1 MKQIIRRMMAVM
13 LCAVFALA
21 SPLASA
27 QDMTGT
33 PELVLDFASLWASL
47 TVTMPDGSQQN
58 IPVTTVTTTLGDI
71 VYWVDQSTL
80 TPEQISALPTG
91 QFVLVTQEGAT
102 VAQFSLA
109 ENPEV
114 GYVPDE
120 PLYFT
125 SSADS
130 AQPPV
135 TIAIVFSSGVSPAPA
150 TPEEADAYLALY
162 GFATPAP
169 EGTEPEIT
177 EPEVTEPE
185 ITEPE
190 VTEPEITTPE
200 VVVPPYVTAG
210 EEGAALYQTPYVL
223 EDAFVAEV
231 WPGDV
236 LTVSGY
242 ETDDNGSI
250 WWMAA
255 DYRSGLTG
263 YVLSADTV
271 ELDEEAAFA
280 LMAQIDAEQTQEPAT
295 EETSP
300 PPTETDDGNAELI
313 TPPPTDEG
321 GTEETSPPPTETDD
335 GNAELITPPPTDEG
349 DTEETSPPPTE
360 TDDGNAE
367 LITPPPTDEGGAE
380 ETSPPPTE
388 TVYAVTNNKN
398 SDINNLRDAVDG
410 SVVQEIPNG
419 VLVVLGEGV
428 TGQNGNLWYPVTVV
442 QSGVSGYMRDYL
454 VTQITYEDA
463 MNRLQDI
470 TTPDP
475 VQSDPPADNGDTV
488 EQTEP
493 PLVSLI
499 TPGPEQTGEPEGTEP
514 TDPPTDTDVTYATE
528 FPAYGITLEQENG
541 AVIILLSEPGGDPPQ
556 SGAIP
561 SITEP
566 TPLELTSLA
575 RDGSGAP
582 WYLARNMNTGE
593 SGYVEVFKVRLVT
606 QEEAMAAIKTETET
620 PIPPAPT
627 EIPEETPTPQPT
639 PTPTPV
645 PQELTAGDVY
655 HYGRNTGTQVA
666 LRRQPNTNGDLIM
679 RMEAGTILWVM
690 QCTEGDLENA
700 WCYVRTDRGEGYVM
714 AKFVQL
720 MGAEEEAEYRAS
732 LDDPEMPPTPTEEP
746 TAQPTDSP
754 EPTQEPTAQPTD
766 SPEPTATPAPQPM
779 QTYGRITQDN
789 VALRANPQDSAALQT
804 MLSSETVI
812 SISQSQVAAD
822 GSTWYLAQYDGQWG
836 YVHADFVRLMSEQEI
851 QDYLAQLEA
860 AQATPTPTA
869 EPTATPVPTATP
881 APQELRVY
889 ARVISDGTP
898 LRGNPDANAY
908 LQTILNK
915 ETVVYVFQSQI
926 ATDGMTWYLVQYSGQ
941 WGYVRADLVRLM
953 DEQEMEDYLAQL
965 EAERAT
971 PTPQP
976 QATPE
981 PFGPDATSAYA
992 QLIRDA
998 VNLHRTPSASGT
1010 SLVQIP
1016 INTLLLVTGTEDD
1029 GTYTWYQVNYNGQDG
1044 YVRSDMA
1051 KMLTIAELQA
1061 YLAEQAA
1068 ATPRPGASAATTP
1081 NSSNNVDNFIP
1092 GTTLLPDQFFPSADS
1107 WDNNV
1112 ISGMPGHTT
1121 STPDPNATPTPQPV
1135 SNPAALISSYGDL
1148 RVNNVPA
1155 VSENGTF
1162 TVYGTTTANG
1172 TVTATITLE
1181 VQSGATALPT
1191 ATPDLVGAVRF
1202 ELFAAA
1208 YAEGA
1213 APAAQGTQTVIVGE
1227 AVADENGAFVMDV
1240 TFPEEGEYIVEFTSG
1255 TSYARYGV
1263 TYDSGVSPEP
1273 TVQPLPTAQPVEEEG
1288 GMGILP
1294 FVIGG
1299 LLIVVA
1305 AAIYGIYVY
1314 RRRTEEAEEEEAEED
1329 EDEEAE
1335 IREEQLMQQ
1344 RARYAQTPP
1353 ANVPGQAAAPRMPQN
1368 QAGQIPSYM
1377 KNTPTNPAQANPY
1390 GKPAAPVA
1398 PKAPTMPVAP
1408 VAPKAPTMPAAPVAP
1423 KAPTMPAAPTAPKAP
1438 TKPAAPVV
1446 PKAPAAP
1453 ITRDEREEPAEGD
1466 QAPRRRRRPPADPE
1480 A

>member
-1 MKQIIRRMMAVM
+1 M
-13 LCAVFALA
+13 
-21 SPLASA
+21 
-27 QDMTGT
+27 
-33 PELVLDFASLWASL
+33 
-47 TVTMPDGSQQN
+47 
-58 IPVTTVTTTLGDI
+58 
-71 VYWVDQSTL
+71 
-80 TPEQISALPTG
+80 
-91 QFVLVTQEGAT
+91 
-102 VAQFSLA
+102 
-109 ENPEV
+109 
-114 GYVPDE
+114 
-120 PLYFT
+120 
-125 SSADS
+125 
-130 AQPPV
+130 
-135 TIAIVFSSGVSPAPA
+135 
-150 TPEEADAYLALY
+150 
-162 GFATPAP
+162 
-169 EGTEPEIT
+169 
-177 EPEVTEPE
+177 
-185 ITEPE
+185 
-190 VTEPEITTPE
+190 
-200 VVVPPYVTAG
+200 
-210 EEGAALYQTPYVL
+210 
-223 EDAFVAEV
+223 
-231 WPGDV
+231 
-236 LTVSGY
+236 
-242 ETDDNGSI
+242 
-250 WWMAA
+250 
-255 DYRSGLTG
+255 
-263 YVLSADTV
+263 
-271 ELDEEAAFA
+271 
-280 LMAQIDAEQTQEPAT
+280 
-295 EETSP
+295 
-300 PPTETDDGNAELI
+300 
-313 TPPPTDEG
+313 
-321 GTEETSPPPTETDD
+321 
-335 GNAELITPPPTDEG
+335 
-349 DTEETSPPPTE
+349 
-360 TDDGNAE
+360 
-367 LITPPPTDEGGAE
+367 
-380 ETSPPPTE
+380 
-388 TVYAVTNNKN
+388 
-398 SDINNLRDAVDG
+398 
-410 SVVQEIPNG
+410 
-419 VLVVLGEGV
+419 
-428 TGQNGNLWYPVTVV
+428 
-442 QSGVSGYMRDYL
+442 
-454 VTQITYEDA
+454 
-463 MNRLQDI
+463 
-470 TTPDP
+470 
-475 VQSDPPADNGDTV
+475 
-488 EQTEP
+488 
-493 PLVSLI
+493 
-499 TPGPEQTGEPEGTEP
+499 
-514 TDPPTDTDVTYATE
+514 
-528 FPAYGITLEQENG
+528 
-541 AVIILLSEPGGDPPQ
+541 
-556 SGAIP
+556 
-561 SITEP
+561 
-566 TPLELTSLA
+566 
-575 RDGSGAP
+575 
-582 WYLARNMNTGE
+582 
-593 SGYVEVFKVRLVT
+593 
-606 QEEAMAAIKTETET
+606 
-620 PIPPAPT
+620 
-627 EIPEETPTPQPT
+627 
-639 PTPTPV
+639 

-766 SPEPTATPAPQPM
+766 SLEPTATPAPQPM

-915 ETVVYVFQSQI
+915 ETVVYIFQSQI
-926 ATDGMTWYLVQYSGQ
+926 ATNGMTWYLVQYSGQ
-941 WGYVRADLVRLM
+941 WGYIRADLVRLM
-953 DEQEMEDYLAQL
+953 GEQETQDYLAQL
-965 EAERAT
+965 EAEMAT
-971 PTPQP
+971 PTPLP

-992 QLIRDA
+992 LLVKDA
-998 VNLHRTPSASGT
+998 VNLRRTPSASGT
-1010 SLVQIP
+1010 SLGRIP

-1112 ISGMPGHTT
+1112 ISGMPGHTA

-1240 TFPEEGEYIVEFTSG
+1240 TLPEEGEYIVEFTSG

-1368 QAGQIPSYM
+1368 QAGQVPSYM

-1398 PKAPTMPVAP
+1398 PKAPTVPTAP
-1408 VAPKAPTMPAAPVAP
+1408 VAPKAPTMP
-1423 KAPTMPAAPTAPKAP
+1423 TAPTAPKAP